1 LNSIIQ
7 DIKKS
12 ELSFSQISEKYGLDL
27 SMVYYLNRGDYHTI
41 EGE

>member
-1 LNSIIQ
+1 LDSIIQ

-12 ELSFSQISEKYGLDL
+12 ELSFLQISKKYGLDL
-27 SMVYYLNRGDYHTI
+27 STIYYLNRGDYHTI